1 MKPHKSLRFIGAV
14 DSIGTWSLCA
24 SRIATELKEAL
35 LFCIGRRRRMQTL
48 LIGLLTYLYVYYVC
62 GILRFVGLLHKY
74 ASDTWH
80 MVITVMQVTVNPFS
94 TWRLHVYTVSV
105 HTLILTETHTITA
118 YSVSGNVVRV
128 RILICT
134 TRRKPCRKRVYRT
147 IIRQITGLKFNENK
161 RQLGLT
167 YNDC

>member
-1 MKPHKSLRFIGAV
+1 
-14 DSIGTWSLCA
+14 
-24 SRIATELKEAL
+24 
-35 LFCIGRRRRMQTL
+35 
-48 LIGLLTYLYVYYVC
+48 
-62 GILRFVGLLHKY
+62 
-74 ASDTWH
+74 